1 MISKS
6 KDHVHCLKR
15 LDLWHHGDVHI
26 LMLWYKGGKYI
37 QDLNFFQQIPSID
50 APCYDPVLCLN
61 SLLVI

>member
-6 KDHVHCLKR
+6 KDHVHCLKRR

-37 QDLNFFQQIPSID
+37 
-50 APCYDPVLCLN
+50 
-61 SLLVI
+61 